1 MACFS
6 LLLILLELRYWN
18 LEQNNGWH
26 HISDGFMNPENG
38 HMRMVS
44 MNEYTVYMMGA
55 DTNHYQTNLA
65 NFWQYNPENYRFE
78 DLKNKFVPVEH
89 VWGYWT
95 NAKLTMRAFH
105 NCRQGEIVSPS
116 F

>member
-1 MACFS
+1 
-6 LLLILLELRYWN
+6 
-18 LEQNNGWH
+18 
-26 HISDGFMNPENG
+26 MNPENG

-55 DTNHYQTNLA
+55 DTNHYGTNLA

-105 NCRQGEIVSPS
+105 NCRQGEYIHLL
-116 F
+116 FLLLLIELNILRILH